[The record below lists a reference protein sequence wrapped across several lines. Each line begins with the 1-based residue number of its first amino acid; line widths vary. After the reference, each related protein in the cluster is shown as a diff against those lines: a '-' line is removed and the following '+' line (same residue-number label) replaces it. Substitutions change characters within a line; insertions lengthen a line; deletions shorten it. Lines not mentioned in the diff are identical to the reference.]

1 MWSNWP
7 RHRPKLRRYYKSTVW
22 DRAFS
27 LSLTE
32 GPSKGTLVPIRQL
45 VQDYDALRGRDE
57 RGRAPE
63 AQES

>member
-1 MWSNWP
+1 
-7 RHRPKLRRYYKSTVW
+7 
-22 DRAFS
+22 

-57 RGRAPE
+57 QGRAPE